1 MVLPL
6 KNGVVGLGE
15 CQSNFSKIG
24 LFNAMKCHETQ
35 IKCISF
41 ATVLKEIQRIPVA
54 SIYKLLLAFF
64 MACVG
69 VTAFANDHITSR
81 SYWQDETE
89 LATLEQA
96 QSQRYKAF
104 EGVLSRGYTN
114 SPIWI
119 RLTITPPKDADK
131 LVLRIRPMY
140 LDEVVLFDPLDMT
153 GKERKVG
160 DTTSYRDNEYKSLA
174 HTFEIPSGQQP
185 RDIWLRLKSTSTTL
199 ISIEAFTPDEMH
211 DSEFDLQL
219 SSFAMLA
226 VVAMF
231 MLLVLISWIN
241 HRESLYALFVVRQV
255 YYFFYTASL
264 FGIHRYVLSDVMSAS
279 NLDLLYSWIVIGATA
294 LSFGFEYKFLSE
306 YSPPKWARA
315 VLKGLLIWSVC
326 LVLLMLSGH
335 VHQALKFNMLL
346 NTVGVVTLF
355 LLSAAFIDDK
365 KSQTNPTQS
374 RLPKKVVVC
383 YYLSIN
389 LVLIF
394 SLMPYLGVMKGNEF
408 AVNGLVFYT
417 LCSGLVMTVLMQLRA
432 SQIRK
437 AQSEFEQELLISK
450 KQVELEKSRREEQ
463 THLFHMLMHE
473 LKNPLAIIDMA
484 LLAKNDLEKTSA
496 YVNRAVGNMKAIL
509 DRCVKADKLT
519 EGNVDVHK
527 VSVNVNKFLRDLIDT
542 DGHSD
547 ARVTLEVEGI
557 LTLNTDEQFFDAMC
571 RNLVDNAVRYGDH
584 MMPVMVQAQSKSNA
598 EGIAGVSITVSNR
611 PSSASWPD
619 ADKVFKKY
627 YRSAGAEAQ
636 SGTGLGLYLVRTL
649 ARLVAGDCV
658 YVPDEKNIRFE
669 LWLPS

>member
-1 MVLPL
+1 MQVSSLI
-6 KNGVVGLGE
+6 
-15 CQSNFSKIG
+15 SNCKW
-24 LFNAMKCHETQ
+24 
-35 IKCISF
+35 
-41 ATVLKEIQRIPVA
+41 
-54 SIYKLLLAFF
+54 LLTFF
-64 MACVG
+64 LVCVG
-69 VTAFANDHITSR
+69 FSAVANDHITSR
-81 SYWQDETE
+81 AYWQDASAQ
-89 LATLEQA
+89 ATFEQA
-96 QSQRYKAF
+96 QAQQYRAF
-104 EGVLSRGYTN
+104 DGVLSRGYTQ
-114 SPIWI
+114 SAIWI
-119 RLTITPPKDADK
+119 RLTINPPEGVEK

-140 LDEVVLFDPLDMT
+140 LDEVVLFDPLDT
-153 GKERKVG
+153 SGKLRKVG
-160 DTTSYRDNEYKSLA
+160 DTTNYKDNEYKSLA
-174 HTFEIPSGQQP
+174 HAFEIPAGTKP
-185 RDIWLRLKSTSTTL
+185 RDVWLRLQSTSTTL
-199 ISIEAFTPDEMH
+199 VNIEAFTPEEMQQ
-211 DSEFDLQL
+211 SEFDLQL
-219 SSFAMLA
+219 SYFAVLA

-241 HRESLYALFVVRQV
+241 YRESLYALFVVRQV

-264 FGIHRYVLSDVMSAS
+264 FGLHRYVLSDVMSDS
-279 NLDLLYSWIVIGATA
+279 NLDLLYSWFVVGATA

-306 YSPPKWARA
+306 YSPPQWARA
-315 VLKGLLIWSVC
+315 VLKGLLIWSGC
-326 LVLLMLSGH
+326 LLVLMLFGH
-335 VHQALKFNMLL
+335 VHQALQLNMLL
-346 NTVGVVTLF
+346 NTVGVVTL
-355 LLSAAFIDDK
+355 LVLSAAFIDDEK
-365 KSQTNPTQS
+365 VQANPTQS
-374 RLPKKVVVC
+374 RLRKKVVVG
-383 YYLSIN
+383 YYLAIN

-432 SQIRK
+432 SQIRR

-519 EGNVDVHK
+519 EGNVVVHK
-527 VSVNVNKFLRDLIDT
+527 VSVNVNEFLRQLIDT
-542 DGHSD
+542 EGRSD
-547 ARVTLEVEGI
+547 ARVRLDVVGL
-557 LTLNTDEQFFDAMC
+557 LTVNTDKQFFDAMC
-571 RNLVDNAVRYGDH
+571 SNLVDNAVRYGDH
-584 MMPVMVQAQSKSNA
+584 MMPVILQARAKSNA

-611 PSSASWPD
+611 PSAASWPD